1 MDNKTKPAS
10 LYWSTS
16 VLSMFI
22 KYGKIWNVD
31 KKLASVNNIKQNGVG
46 LV

>member
-1 MDNKTKPAS
+1 
-10 LYWSTS
+10 
-16 VLSMFI
+16 MFLLLWII
-22 KYGKIWNVD
+22 KLNLLPCGKIWNVD

>member
-10 LYWSTS
+10 LWSTS

-31 KKLASVNNIKQNGVG
+31 EKLASVNNIKQNGVG